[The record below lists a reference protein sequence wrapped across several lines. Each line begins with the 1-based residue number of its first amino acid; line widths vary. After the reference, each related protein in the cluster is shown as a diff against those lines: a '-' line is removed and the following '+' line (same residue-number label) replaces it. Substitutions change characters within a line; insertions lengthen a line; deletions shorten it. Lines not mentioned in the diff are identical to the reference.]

1 ATYDVDGVLLPR
13 PFKITKI
20 GPVGLFVENVE
31 ASEAFYRD
39 ILGFTAT
46 EEVVWQGE
54 RCVFLRNNTEH
65 HSLAL
70 YPLALRE
77 RLGLS
82 DHTTCMAFGLQLAGY
97 QQLRDA
103 REYLRAH
110 GVRAVEL
117 PAALYPGIDY
127 ALHVQDP
134 DGHCLQL
141 YYQMEQIG
149 WDGRPRPQSERRP
162 VEPGAWP
169 EALEAQTDTYH
180 GEPFLGPWG

>member
-1 ATYDVDGVLLPR
+1 VDGVLLPR
-13 PFKITKI
+13 PFKIVRL
-20 GPVGLFVENVE
+20 GPVRLFVADVE
-31 ASEAFYRD
+31 RAAAFYRST
-39 ILGFTAT
+39 LGFIPT

-70 YPLALRE
+70 YPRTLRE

-82 DHTTCMAFGLQLAGY
+82 GHSTSMSLGLQVGSY

-103 REYLRAH
+103 LQFLRERGAR
-110 GVRAVEL
+110 VVDSIPPE
-117 PAALYPGIDY
+117 LYPGIDY
-127 ALHVQDP
+127 AAHVQDP
-134 DGHCLQL
+134 EGHCLQL

-149 WDGRPRPQSERRP
+149 WDGKPRPWALRRR
-162 VEPGAWP
+162 VEPGVWP
-169 EALEAQTDTYH
+169 ETIEGMSDSYQ

>member
-1 ATYDVDGVLLPR
+1 MQDLDAAER
-13 PFKITKI
+13 
-20 GPVGLFVENVE
+20 
-31 ASEAFYRD
+31 FYRD
-39 ILGFTAT
+39 TLGFILT
-46 EEVVWQGE
+46 EEVTWQGE

-82 DHTTCMAFGLQLAGY
+82 DHTTCAAFGLQLG
-97 QQLRDA
+97 Q
-103 REYLRAH
+103 
-110 GVRAVEL
+110 L
-117 PAALYPGIDY
+117 PAAPRRARLPRASTACGPSSCPPRSTR
-127 ALHVQDP
+127 ASTTPLHVQDP

-149 WDGRPRPQSERRP
+149 WDGRPRPQSERRQ
-162 VEPGAWP
+162 VEPGVWP
-169 EALEAQTDTYH
+169 EALEAQSDTYQ

>member
-1 ATYDVDGVLLPR
+1 V
-13 PFKITKI
+13 
-20 GPVGLFVENVE
+20 
-31 ASEAFYRD
+31 
-39 ILGFTAT
+39 LGFIPT
-46 EEVVWQGE
+46 EEITWQGE

-82 DHTTCMAFGLQLAGY
+82 DHTNCMAFGLQLGSY

-103 REYLRAH
+103 RDFLAEH
-110 GVRAVEL
+110 GVRAVEI
-117 PAALYPGIDY
+117 PAALHPGIDY
-127 ALHVQDP
+127 ALHVQDR

-149 WDGRPRPQSERRP
+149 WDGRPRPASERRH
-162 VEPGAWP
+162 VEPGVWP
-169 EALEAQTDTYH
+169 EALEAQSDTYQ